1 MQALV
6 SVVCCFGPTTT
17 HCVFKRH
24 NCPKSVVC
32 DLCHPPIR
40 RSVCATRLWWW
51 RWWTGRRVKM
61 TTWSVWPTS
70 ISLTWSMRALE
81 TPTGYTT
88 SMPTG
93 WGPVTVNGCWFFFFC
108 YFPFFITRHVME
120 SCDLEPDLPSCFI
133 YLSDRRAALENQHV
147 VIHGE
152 QMETRGN
159 RSEKWASGEMNSC
172 SNKQYYSASTINN
185 TWIYID
191 KYCCKLFAPFSHKI
205 ESISE
210 ATEIDF

>member
-6 SVVCCFGPTTT
+6 SVVCCFCPTTT
-17 HCVFKRH
+17 HCVFKRY

-93 WGPVTVNGCWFFFFC
+93 WGTVTVNGCWFFFLLL
-108 YFPFFITRHVME
+108 FPPFLSPVMWWRAVTL
-120 SCDLEPDLPSCFI
+120 SLT
-133 YLSDRRAALENQHV
+133 YLAALFTSLIAALLWRINTLSFTESRWRREGIEVRNEPLGRWTAVLINSITLLQLST
-147 VIHGE
+147 IHG
-152 QMETRGN
+152 
-159 RSEKWASGEMNSC
+159 
-172 SNKQYYSASTINN
+172 
-185 TWIYID
+185 YI
-191 KYCCKLFAPFSHKI
+191 
-205 ESISE
+205 
-210 ATEIDF
+210 